1 MRPLSSAKIGSMSS
15 LASRAPEAVQ
25 RRRREL
31 RAVKLLLAG
40 LAVVTALVSFALFSA
55 ASFTLLVLPFVVF
68 VVCCAFVLPM
78 DGFDRHAAESSANL
92 LLQRRAEAERHAFV
106 PPVSSAESAVQ
117 LSAANLSQTQTA
129 MAAAEAHGIRFA
141 CAHLSD
147 GDFLHRFTAGELRA
161 EDFRHGDHL
170 RFAWLALERLPFD
183 MAEES
188 VAQNLRTF
196 LRRISG
202 SNAQFHATHTHG
214 WVRVLAAMHERT
226 FAEVLAAHA
235 VELRSTAL
243 TRYWSKELL
252 ASAAARSTAVPTD
265 AQALPEPAARR
276 TRRYRQG
283 RTSLPPAPYAPTVAT
298 PKGTSAISP
307 AA

>member
-1 MRPLSSAKIGSMSS
+1 MSS

-68 VVCCAFVLPM
+68 VVVCCAFVLPM

-147 GDFLHRFTAGELRA
+147 GDFLIALLRA
-161 EDFRHGDHL
+161 SCV
-170 RFAWLALERLPFD
+170 PK
-183 MAEES
+183 
-188 VAQNLRTF
+188 
-196 LRRISG
+196 
-202 SNAQFHATHTHG
+202 
-214 WVRVLAAMHERT
+214 T
-226 FAEVLAAHA
+226 FAMAITCDLPG
-235 VELRSTAL
+235 LPWSDCPL
-243 TRYWSKELL
+243 TWPRKVSRRTYEHSCV
-252 ASAAARSTAVPTD
+252 ASAVQMLSSM
-265 AQALPEPAARR
+265 QR
-276 TRRYRQG
+276 T
-283 RTSLPPAPYAPTVAT
+283 PTV
-298 PKGTSAISP
+298 GCEC
-307 AA
+307 